1 MSKIDINDF
10 EVEKECV
17 YQREKYCV
25 RDNGAALRYT
35 IEFCNNL
42 KVMVK

>member
-17 YQREKYCV
+17 YQGEKYCV
-25 RDNGAALRYT
+25 RDNYSFSDT
-35 IEFCNNL
+35 FEIDFWD
-42 KVMVK
+42 V